1 MNDWIRQRKAARR
14 QDFTRR
20 FKSSL
25 IVGMSLALL
34 WVMLTIKITGK
45 YLYEP
50 DALVLN
56 SELALLGLILIY
68 GFWTWL
74 KGR

>member
-1 MNDWIRQRKAARR
+1 MNDKERKAARR
-14 QDFTRR
+14 QDITSR
-20 FKSSL
+20 FKSAV
-25 IVGMSLALL
+25 ITGQSLALL
-34 WVMLTIKITGK
+34 WSLLSVKITGK
-45 YLYEP
+45 YHYEP

-56 SELALLGLILIY
+56 LELALLGLILVY

>member
-1 MNDWIRQRKAARR
+1 MNDKERKAARR
-14 QDFTRR
+14 QDITRR

-25 IVGMSLALL
+25 IMGMSLALL
-34 WVMLTIKITGK
+34 WVLLTIKITGK

-56 SELALLGLILIY
+56 SELALLGLILLY

>member
-1 MNDWIRQRKAARR
+1 MNDKERKAARR

-20 FKSSL
+20 FKSAL

-34 WVMLTIKITGK
+34 WVLLTIKITGK
-45 YLYEP
+45 FLYEP

-56 SELALLGLILIY
+56 SELALLDLILLY
-68 GFWTWL
+68 GLWTWL

>member
-1 MNDWIRQRKAARR
+1 MNDSRKQRKDARR
-14 QDFTRR
+14 QDITRR

-34 WVMLTIKITGK
+34 WVMLTIKVTGK
-45 YLYEP
+45 YHYEP
-50 DALVLN
+50 DSLILN
-56 SELALLGLILIY
+56 SELALLGLILLY

>member
-1 MNDWIRQRKAARR
+1 MNDWIRQRKEARR

-20 FKSSL
+20 FKSGL

-34 WVMLTIKITGK
+34 WSLLSIKITGK
-45 YLYEP
+45 YHYEP
-50 DALVLN
+50 DALILN
-56 SELALLGLILIY
+56 LELALLGLILLY
-68 GFWTWL
+68 GLWTWL

>member
-1 MNDWIRQRKAARR
+1 MNDSRKQRKDARR

-34 WVMLTIKITGK
+34 WSLLAIKITGK
-45 YLYEP
+45 FLYEP
-50 DALVLN
+50 DTLIL
-56 SELALLGLILIY
+56 SLELTLLGLCLLY
-68 GFWTWL
+68 GLWTWL

>member
-1 MNDWIRQRKAARR
+1 MNDKERKAARR

-34 WVMLTIKITGK
+34 WVMLTIKITGN

-56 SELALLGLILIY
+56 SELALLGLILVY

>member
-20 FKSSL
+20 FKSSV
-25 IVGMSLALL
+25 IVGQSLALL
-34 WVMLTIKITGK
+34 WVLLTIKITGK
-45 YLYEP
+45 YHHEP
-50 DALVLN
+50 DTLVL
-56 SELALLGLILIY
+56 SLELTLLGLILLY
-68 GFWTWL
+68 GLWTWL

>member
-14 QDFTRR
+14 EDITRR
-20 FKSSL
+20 FKSAV
-25 IVGMSLALL
+25 IVGLSLAQLWSLL
-34 WVMLTIKITGK
+34 SIKITGK
-45 YLYEP
+45 FLYEP
-50 DALVLN
+50 DTLVL
-56 SELALLGLILIY
+56 SLELALLGLILLY

>member
-1 MNDWIRQRKAARR
+1 MNDSIRQRKAARR